1 MATLLP
7 LDDNSHPIGI
17 LAFCPNGTQKLAVG
31 TTSVRSTALP
41 QNVRVVTLFATGP
54 CRFEVG
60 GASVVASAADSP
72 FIAAGYYLDL
82 PLDKDERHVAFIAE
96 SGSCSAYVIGR
107 T

>member
-7 LDDNSHPIGI
+7 LDDNSQPIAI
-17 LAFCPNGTQKLAVG
+17 LAFRPHGTQKLAVG
-31 TTSVRSTALP
+31 TSSVRSAALP
-41 QNVRVVTLFATGP
+41 ADVRVVSLYATGP

-60 GASVVASAADSP
+60 PANIVADAGNSP